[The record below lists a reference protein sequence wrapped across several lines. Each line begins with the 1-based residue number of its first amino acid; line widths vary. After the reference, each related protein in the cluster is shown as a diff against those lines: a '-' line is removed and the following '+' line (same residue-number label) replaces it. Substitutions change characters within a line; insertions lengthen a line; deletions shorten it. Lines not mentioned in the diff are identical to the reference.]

1 MLPPK
6 NHCQQLKAGI
16 LQALNWR
23 LRLNFTLWTGRGC
36 ACTYILDKVTAWHT
50 KLASFP
56 EICKPRGFWF
66 GVTWFCA
73 ICTRLR
79 WTFTRT
85 TLKSELTSDKGSPFE
100 QLLLSTSRYVS
111 LFTATELTT
120 IGQIGTALE
129 DQLSLGNTICQVDR
143 AATRVP
149 QFRPVI
155 RNAASVLAKMLK
167 NDPLASIFST
177 TFSTICALVVV
188 AV

>member
-6 NHCQQLKAGI
+6 NHCQRLKAGI

-23 LRLNFTLWTGRGC
+23 LRLNFTLWTGRGY
-36 ACTYILDKVTAWHT
+36 ACTYILDKVTARHT

-66 GVTWFCA
+66 GVTWFYA
-73 ICTRLR
+73 FCTRLR
-79 WTFTRT
+79 RTFTPT
-85 TLKSELTSDKGSPFE
+85 TFKSELASSDRGSSFE
-100 QLLLSTSRYVS
+100 QLLHSITSRYVL

-129 DQLSLGNTICQVDR
+129 DQLSLGNTICQVDL
-143 AATRVP
+143 ADTRVP

-155 RNAASVLAKMLK
+155 RNAVSVLAKMLK
-167 NDPLASIFST
+167 NDPLATIFST
-177 TFSTICALVVV
+177 SALVVV

>member
-6 NHCQQLKAGI
+6 NHCQRLKAGI

-36 ACTYILDKVTAWHT
+36 VCTYILDKVTARHT

-56 EICKPRGFWF
+56 EICKLRGFWF

-79 WTFTRT
+79 WTFTPT
-85 TLKSELTSDKGSPFE
+85 TFKSELTKWPVIREVRSNNCCRAHPD
-100 QLLLSTSRYVS
+100 VS
-111 LFTATELTT
+111 LFTATEWTT

-129 DQLSLGNTICQVDR
+129 DQLSLGNIICQVDR
-143 AATRVP
+143 ADTRVP

-155 RNAASVLAKMLK
+155 RNAGSVLSKMLK
-167 NDPLASIFST
+167 NDPLPTIFST
-177 TFSTICALVVV
+177 VCALVVV

>member
-1 MLPPK
+1 MVSLDFV
-6 NHCQQLKAGI
+6 QLV
-16 LQALNWR
+16 Q
-23 LRLNFTLWTGRGC
+23 T
-36 ACTYILDKVTAWHT
+36 
-50 KLASFP
+50 
-56 EICKPRGFWF
+56 
-66 GVTWFCA
+66 
-73 ICTRLR
+73 
-79 WTFTRT
+79 TF
-85 TLKSELTSDKGSPFE
+85 KSELTSGKGSSFE
-100 QLLLSTSRYVS
+100 QLLQSTSRYVS

-129 DQLSLGNTICQVDR
+129 DQLSLGNIICQVDR
-143 AATRVP
+143 ADTRVP

>member
-1 MLPPK
+1 MKQTEPPPPLHQGFLLPGSMLMIPSLFK
-6 NHCQQLKAGI
+6 EFDGLHNS
-16 LQALNWR
+16 ALIAHPIS
-23 LRLNFTLWTGRGC
+23 C
-36 ACTYILDKVTAWHT
+36 IA
-50 KLASFP
+50 
-56 EICKPRGFWF
+56 
-66 GVTWFCA
+66 FC
-73 ICTRLR
+73 L
-79 WTFTRT
+79 F
-85 TLKSELTSDKGSPFE
+85 
-100 QLLLSTSRYVS
+100 LLLPAHFVCSSRFVHGSFQY
-111 LFTATELTT
+111 LTT

-177 TFSTICALVVV
+177 IFSTICALVVV

>member
-6 NHCQQLKAGI
+6 NHCQRLKAGI

-23 LRLNFTLWTGRGC
+23 LRLNFTLWTGRGY
-36 ACTYILDKVTAWHT
+36 ACTYILNKVTARHT

-56 EICKPRGFWF
+56 EICKLRGFWF

-85 TLKSELTSDKGSPFE
+85 TFKSELTSDKGSLFE
-100 QLLLSTSRYVS
+100 QLLQSTSRYVS

-129 DQLSLGNTICQVDR
+129 DQLSLGNIICQVDR
-143 AATRVP
+143 ADTRVP

-155 RNAASVLAKMLK
+155 RNAVSVLAKMLK
-167 NDPLASIFST
+167 NNLLPTIFST
-177 TFSTICALVVV
+177 VCALVVI